1 MIRRIL
7 ATEETGSVLFIRLMV
22 GGIFL
27 SEGLQKFIYPSIL
40 GGGRFLSIGF
50 PLPYFSAYFDGVLQ
64 VICAVLVLLGLFTRF
79 AVIPLLVITIFSLVA
94 IQSRVLVDQGLFPM
108 LHAARTDWCMLLGTC
123 YLLLKGGGRW
133 SLDRNWFS

>member
-27 SEGLQKFIYPSIL
+27 SEGIQKFVYPSIL
-40 GGGRFLSIGF
+40 GAGHFYNIGF
-50 PLPYFSAYFDGVLQ
+50 PLPYFSAYLAAIVEI
-64 VICAVLVLLGLFTRF
+64 ICALLILGGLFTRF
-79 AVIPLLVITIFSLVA
+79 AAIPLLIITIFSLVA
-94 IQSRVLVDQGLFPM
+94 IQSRVLVEQGLFPM